1 MVFISPDPTPDQ
13 RAAHRKLVERL
24 KLKKTV
30 EPQMRHHIKGGQ
42 ICSYEK
48 T

>member
-1 MVFISPDPTPDQ
+1 MVFISPDRTPDP
-13 RAAHRKLVERL
+13 RAADRGLVERL
-24 KLKKTV
+24 KLKKTE

-42 ICSYEK
+42 ICSFEK